1 MEAIEPIE
9 INVEL
14 NTFDILRYIGFFLF
28 GRGASSILSII
39 GAVVL
44 LLASVYLIFLL
55 ISDSTRQISP
65 LIYLPAFTFVLILS
79 LLIFAVAAARK
90 HRKKTQ
96 ITFNSTEIQA
106 VTSTALVKLSW
117 SRFTNI
123 YETKKDFMFF
133 APGNESFI
141 IPKRFFDSG
150 RIDDFRRLLRN
161 AIGTKAKL
169 KK

>member
-14 NTFDILRYIGFFLF
+14 NTFDFLRYIGFFLF
-28 GRGASSILSII
+28 GRGASSVLAIL

-44 LLASVYLIFLL
+44 LLASVYLIFLW
-55 ISDSTRQISP
+55 ISDSTQQISP
-65 LIYLPAFTFVLILS
+65 IIYLPAFTFVLILS
-79 LLIFAVAAARK
+79 LLAFAVITARK

-96 ITFNSTEIQA
+96 ITFSSAEIQA
-106 VTSTALVKLSW
+106 VTSTVLVKLSW
-117 SRFTNI
+117 SKFTNI

-141 IPKRFFDSG
+141 IPKRFFDRSK
-150 RIDDFRRLLRN
+150 IDDFRRLVRY
-161 AIGTKAKL
+161 AIGEKAKL